1 MNHEHDRQS
10 LPYSLIF
17 SRFLVAVQ
25 TDRVHRADVFE
36 LFPGV
41 FQTVEMVAGT
51 PGTWLLHCHVT
62 DHIHAGMETTFTI
75 EGGAALTSLFQYSV
89 KLCTLMQSCADLIT
103 VILNDLIGGNN
114 NGCAPHGQTK

>member
-1 MNHEHDRQS
+1 MFPNLFRLS
-10 LPYSLIF
+10 
-17 SRFLVAVQ
+17 VGVQ
-25 TDRVHRADVFE
+25 TDRVHRADVLE

-75 EGGAALTSLFQYSV
+75 HGRTAAAASTLQRTCEASQLTGKTCSAFFLSHPKRNHEVRSV
-89 KLCTLMQSCADLIT
+89 
-103 VILNDLIGGNN
+103 
-114 NGCAPHGQTK
+114 